1 MDLKRYQ
8 WVGLLAGVPLFS
20 GAWLTAFYDTPWW
33 GVLGI
38 LVAMGG
44 VYVANHVERRS
55 DLSMHAQRGL
65 VAGLLAGLVAR
76 LLGYISTALAGI
88 SSNADFNGFGDTLRV
103 ALAGNWLATLL
114 FVVVCGVVG
123 AGVASLEPEAKS
135 ARRRK

>member
-20 GAWLTAFYDTPWW
+20 GAWLSAFYNTPWW

-38 LVAMGG
+38 LLAMGG

-76 LLGYISTALAGI
+76 LLGYIALAVDGI
-88 SSNADFNGFGDTLRV
+88 TRTVDFNGFGDVFRV

-114 FVVVCGVVG
+114 FVVVCGIVG
-123 AGVASLEPEAKS
+123 AGVASLEPEAKTI
-135 ARRRK
+135 RRRK